1 MMAMAYENAYV
12 AQVAFGAKDVQTIR
26 AFMEAESFDGPSVII
41 AYSPSL
47 PLLFAGLVLYGL
59 ARTFPDANMLPVLC
73 QIVDRRVLALGFGI
87 LNLLAVFVGGA
98 SIYAGGALRDAQVPI
113 TVVFTVGAL
122 TMAICV
128 ALLWKVRTPTASSS
142 APSPSPS

>member
-1 MMAMAYENAYV
+1 VGVIGTSLTVPA
-12 AQVAFGAKDVQTIR
+12 IL
-26 AFMEAESFDGPSVII
+26 II

-122 TMAICV
+122 TMALCV